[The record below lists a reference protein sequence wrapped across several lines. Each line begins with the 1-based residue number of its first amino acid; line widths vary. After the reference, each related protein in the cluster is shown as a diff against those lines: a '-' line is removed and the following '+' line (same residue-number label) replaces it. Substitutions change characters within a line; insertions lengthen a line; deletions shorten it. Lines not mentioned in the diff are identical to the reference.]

1 MLLPVT
7 IVKLY
12 SLQIDFSSTLDSAF
26 KYILNSC
33 NREGLGSILG
43 LYDTNERLGRPW
55 LRVSRSKVQ

>member
-7 IVKLY
+7 IFKLY
-12 SLQIDFSSTLDSAF
+12 LQTDFSSTLDSAF
-26 KYILNSC
+26 KYILDSC

-55 LRVSRSKVQ
+55 